1 VDRGHITRAFRTIV
15 ATGPE
20 LAFATSADGTVIAW
34 SGIGSGPALVHLP
47 GVPFSNVEA
56 EWRSPTLRA
65 AYGEL
70 ARDLRF
76 IQFDGRGTGRS
87 QRDVSD
93 LGLEAMLSDID
104 AVVDGAGLGR
114 FALLGFYASVPHAI
128 AYAARHPD
136 RVSHLVLFGGSS
148 HGWHPMTGAPIQ
160 ALLSLIERDWTTF
173 TESAAH
179 AWLGWPAGD
188 EGRLAAEWFRTATT
202 PGTARATLQAA
213 ATMDV
218 TGELAKVQCPTLV
231 LHRAG
236 ATVVTIEDSQ
246 SLSEAIPGGRLLV
259 LEGTSAGLFF
269 EGADVIVP
277 AIVDFV
283 TGRTPSPRAGATA
296 GGRGTAAR
304 LTPRELEVLRLVAA
318 GESNG
323 QIAARLNRS
332 INTVE
337 RHVAN
342 LYRKIDARGRADATA
357 YAIRNGLA

>member
-1 VDRGHITRAFRTIV
+1 V
-15 ATGPE
+15 ATPAPE
-20 LAFATSADGTVIAW
+20 LAFATSADGMVIAW
-34 SGIGSGPALVHLP
+34 SSVGAGPALVHLP
-47 GVPFSNVEA
+47 GVPFSNFAA
-56 EWRSPTLRA
+56 EWRSPTLRQ

-93 LGLEAMLSDID
+93 LGLEAMLRDID
-104 AVVDGAGLGR
+104 AVVDAAGLRR

-128 AYAARHPD
+128 GYAARHPD
-136 RVSHLVLFGGSS
+136 RVSHLILFGGSS

-173 TESAAH
+173 AESAAH

-218 TGELAKVQCPTLV
+218 TGELAKVRCPTMV

-236 ATVVTIEDSQ
+236 ATVVTIEDSR
-246 SLSEAIPGGRLLV
+246 SLAEGIPNGRLLV

-277 AIVDFV
+277 AIVELV
-283 TGRTPSPRAGATA
+283 TGHRAPKRVVAAPSD
-296 GGRGTAAR
+296 RGTAAH

-323 QIAARLNRS
+323 QIAARLGRS

>member
-1 VDRGHITRAFRTIV
+1 MTTSE
-15 ATGPE
+15 PQ

-34 SGIGSGPALVHLP
+34 SSVGVGPALVHLP
-47 GVPFSNVEA
+47 GVPFSNFEA
-56 EWRSPTLRA
+56 EWRSPTLRE
-65 AYGEL
+65 AYSEL

-93 LGLEAMLSDID
+93 LGLEAMLSDIE
-104 AVVDGAGLGR
+104 AVVDAAGLRR

-128 AYAARHPD
+128 AYAARHPE
-136 RVSHLVLFGGSS
+136 RMSQLILFGGSS

-173 TESAAH
+173 AESAAH
-179 AWLGWPAGD
+179 AWLGWPAGG

-202 PGTARATLQAA
+202 PGTARATLKAA

-218 TGELAKVQCPTLV
+218 TGELATVRCPTLV

-236 ATVVTIEDSQ
+236 ATVVTIEDST
-246 SLSEAIPGGRLLV
+246 SLAEVIPGGRLLV

-269 EGADVIVP
+269 EGAGVIIP
-277 AIVDFV
+277 AIVELV
-283 TGRTPSPRAGATA
+283 TGRAPSPPAGDALPR
-296 GGRGTAAR
+296 GGTTQR
-304 LTPRELEVLRLVAA
+304 LTPRELEVLRLIAA

-323 QIAARLNRS
+323 QIAASLDRS

>member
-1 VDRGHITRAFRTIV
+1 V
-15 ATGPE
+15 ATPDPS
-20 LAFATSADGTVIAW
+20 LAYATSADGTVIAW
-34 SGIGSGPALVHLP
+34 SSVGVGPALIHLP
-47 GVPFSNVEA
+47 GVPFSNLEA
-56 EWRSPTLRA
+56 EWRSPTLRE

-70 ARDLRF
+70 ARDVRF

-93 LGLEAMLSDID
+93 LGLEAMLGDID
-104 AVVDGAGLGR
+104 AVVGAAGVEHV
-114 FALLGFYASVPHAI
+114 ALLGFYASVPQAI
-128 AYAARHPD
+128 AYAARHPE
-136 RVSHLVLFGGSS
+136 RVSELILFGGSS

-160 ALLSLIERDWTTF
+160 ALLSLIERDWNTF
-173 TESAAH
+173 AESAAH

-202 PGTARATLQAA
+202 PGNARATLQAA

-218 TGELAKVQCPTLV
+218 TGELARVRCPVLV

-236 ATVVTIEDSQ
+236 ATVVTIEDSR
-246 SLSEAIPGGRLLV
+246 SLAEGIPGGRILV

-269 EGADVIVP
+269 EGAEVIVP
-277 AIVDFV
+277 AIVELV
-283 TGRTPSPRAGATA
+283 TGRPASLPRRAPAGAPA
-296 GGRGTAAR
+296 STAA
-304 LTPRELEVLRLVAA
+304 LTPREREVLRLVAA

-323 QIAARLNRS
+323 QIAVRLGRS

>member
-1 VDRGHITRAFRTIV
+1 VARIKRTFRRSLAIP
-15 ATGPE
+15 GPE
-20 LAFATSADGTVIAW
+20 LAFATSSDSTVIAW
-34 SGIGSGPALVHLP
+34 SSVGAGPALLHLP
-47 GVPFSNVEA
+47 GVPFSNFEA
-56 EWRSPTLRA
+56 EWRSPTLRE

-70 ARDLRF
+70 SRDLRF

-93 LGLEAMLSDID
+93 LGLDAMLRDID
-104 AVVDGAGLGR
+104 AVVDAAGLRR

-136 RVSHLVLFGGSS
+136 LVSHLILFGGSS

-173 TESAAH
+173 AESAAH

-218 TGELAKVQCPTLV
+218 TSELAKVRCPTLV
-231 LHRAG
+231 LHRAE
-236 ATVVTIEDSQ
+236 ATVVTIEDST
-246 SLSEAIPGGRLLV
+246 SLAEGIPGGRLLV

-277 AIVDFV
+277 AIVEFV
-283 TGRTPSPRAGATA
+283 TGRAPSPHAGAA
-296 GGRGTAAR
+296 PGGRGTATR
-304 LTPRELEVLRLVAA
+304 LTPRELEVLRLIAA

-323 QIAARLNRS
+323 QIAARLGRS

-337 RHVAN
+337 RHAAN

>member
-1 VDRGHITRAFRTIV
+1 MRMLRTIV
-15 ATGPE
+15 ATPGPE

-34 SGIGSGPALVHLP
+34 SSVGEGPALVHLP
-47 GVPFSNVEA
+47 GVPFSNFEA
-56 EWRSPTLRA
+56 EWRSPTLRE

-93 LGLEAMLSDID
+93 LRLEAMLDDID
-104 AVVDGAGLGR
+104 AVVDAAGLHR

-160 ALLSLIERDWTTF
+160 ALLSLIERDWNTF
-173 TESAAH
+173 AESAAH

-218 TGELAKVQCPTLV
+218 TGELARVGCPTLV

-246 SLSEAIPGGRLLV
+246 GLAEAIQDGRLLV

-277 AIVDFV
+277 AIVELV
-283 TGRTPSPRAGATA
+283 AGRAPSPRADAKSDDRGPA
-296 GGRGTAAR
+296 GR

-323 QIAARLNRS
+323 QIAARLGRS